1 MCGNPTLFHR
11 AKSSEKNI
19 KERQILTQSIEKSF
33 LIDRATTIN
42 TIYRDS
48 LTLRIFSIVI
58 LLSKYDD
65 LHFTM
70 C

>member
-11 AKSSEKNI
+11 AKSIEKDI

-33 LIDRATTIN
+33 LIDPATTNN